1 MYYKGGNL
9 LNMIRT
15 IINDDETWRGVL
27 RGLNKTFYHQ
37 TVAYDDIVNY
47 ICEKS
52 GKKLQP
58 VFDQYLHYKNN
69 PILEFMTI
77 RGKLMCRWQADARGF
92 NMPVRVRAKG
102 GEYQFIIPSTRF
114 SAVNIDGL
122 TKDNIEVDTFNYYIG
137 VLVD

>member
-1 MYYKGGNL
+1 M
-9 LNMIRT
+9 NMLRT
-15 IINDDETWRGVL
+15 IINDDETWRAIL

-37 TVAYDDIVNY
+37 TVTYDDIVNY

-52 GKKLQP
+52 GKKLQT
-58 VFDQYLHYKNN
+58 VFDQYLHYKNI
-69 PILEFMTI
+69 PILEFMVI
-77 RGKLMCRWQADARGF
+77 HNQLMCRWQADAKGF

-102 GEYQFIIPSTRF
+102 GDYQVITPGTSF
-114 SAVNIDGL
+114 SPVKAEGL